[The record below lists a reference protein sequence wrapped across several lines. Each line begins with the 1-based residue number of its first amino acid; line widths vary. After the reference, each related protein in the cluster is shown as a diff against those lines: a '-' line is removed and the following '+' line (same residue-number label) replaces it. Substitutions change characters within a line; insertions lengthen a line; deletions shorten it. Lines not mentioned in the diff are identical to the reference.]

1 MNSQLS
7 DPGLERDAAPGAVDV
22 PATPLPGA
30 WPLLG
35 HAPALLHDP
44 LRVLAG
50 AGRLGPLTLARL
62 GPVRA
67 YLVTEPT
74 LIRAILVQDAAD
86 YDKGFQFDALR
97 GLIGDGVGTSGG
109 AKHRRQKKLLRTAF
123 DHAAVDRYAADMAAQ
138 TAGFL
143 DSRWVPA
150 LAAGKP
156 VDAAVDMRMLAMRL
170 VTHSM
175 SGSEVA
181 ADEVMG
187 SLPELL
193 SGVGRRA
200 LLPVKALDRVPTPGN
215 RRFDRSLAAVH
226 MLADSLVAQH
236 RRQAALDGAG
246 AGAGAEAGAEAGVEA
261 EAETHADPGP
271 QTLLSILLAAV
282 DEEGAGLTDEQAHD
296 EIMTLLLAGTETAA
310 GVMAWTLNVLARDSV
325 LQQQVRDEVL
335 ETTGGRPPTSAELR
349 GLALTRRVVQEI
361 LRLYPPGWIVG
372 RRPLRDIRI
381 GDTLVRAQS
390 QVLLNFYGLHRD
402 PTAFPEPDR
411 FDPDRW
417 LAPDPAIVAAYYL
430 PFGTGPRGCLGEGYA
445 WTEILCAL
453 CAVLTRFRLQPV
465 PGSRVRA
472 VARTTLHPDSVP
484 LRLAHA

>member
-1 MNSQLS
+1 MKSQLS
-7 DPGLERDAAPGAVDV
+7 NQGLARDAAPGVVDV

-35 HAPALLHDP
+35 HAPALLRDP
-44 LRVLAG
+44 LRVLAD

-74 LIRAILVQDAAD
+74 LIRTVLVRDAAD

-123 DHAAVDRYAADMAAQ
+123 DHSAVDRYAVDMVAQ

-143 DSRWVPA
+143 DSRWMPA
-150 LAAGKP
+150 LAADNP
-156 VDAAVDMRMLAMRL
+156 VDAAADMRMLAMRL

-215 RRFDRSLAAVH
+215 RRFDRSLASVH
-226 MLADSLVAQH
+226 ALADSLVAQQ
-236 RRQAALDGAG
+236 RQRATL
-246 AGAGAEAGAEAGVEA
+246 AEAGAESG
-261 EAETHADPGP
+261 TGP
-271 QTLLSILLAAV
+271 QTLLSLLLAAV
-282 DEEGAGLTDEQAHD
+282 DEDGAGMTDEQAHD

-335 ETTGGRPPTSAELR
+335 ETTGGRPPTAAELR
-349 GLALTRRVVQEI
+349 GLALTRRVVQET

-372 RRPLRDIRI
+372 RRPLLDMRMA
-381 GDTLVRAQS
+381 GTLVPAQS

-465 PGSRVRA
+465 PGSRVRP

-484 LRLAHA
+484 LLLTHA

>member
-1 MNSQLS
+1 MKGQLS
-7 DPGLERDAAPGAVDV
+7 NPGLARDAASGAVDV

-35 HAPALLHDP
+35 HAPALLRDP
-44 LRVLAG
+44 LRVLAD

-74 LIRAILVQDAAD
+74 LIRTVLVRDAAD

-123 DHAAVDRYAADMAAQ
+123 DHSAVDRYAADMAAQ

-143 DSRWVPA
+143 DSRWAPA
-150 LAAGKP
+150 LAADKP
-156 VDAAVDMRMLAMRL
+156 VDAAADMRMLAMRL

-181 ADEVMG
+181 ADEVMD

-215 RRFDRSLAAVH
+215 RRFDRSLASVH
-226 MLADSLVAQH
+226 ALADSLVAQH
-236 RRQAALDGAG
+236 RLRAAIAES
-246 AGAGAEAGAEAGVEA
+246 GAEVQAGTEART
-261 EAETHADPGP
+261 EAETGP

-282 DEEGAGLTDEQAHD
+282 DEDGAGMTDEQAHD

-310 GVMAWTLNVLARDSV
+310 GVMAWTLNVLARDRV

-335 ETTGGRPPTSAELR
+335 ETTGGRPPTAAELR
-349 GLALTRRVVQEI
+349 GLALTRRVVQET

-372 RRPLRDIRI
+372 RRPLRDMRMA
-381 GDTLVRAQS
+381 GTLVRAQS

-411 FDPDRW
+411 FYPDRW
-417 LAPDPAIVAAYYL
+417 LAPDPATVAAYYL

-445 WTEILCAL
+445 WTEILSAL

-484 LRLAHA
+484 LLLTDA